1 MKMSVC
7 GMTRPHRPQAN
18 SVFANGTSLSF
29 LGVRIGNGKRT
40 SEHTSGRPVS
50 SRMCDFEAMQ
60 DVANGASGGAGSCH
74 EQSETVCGFVHGRDA
89 IAHGSSQLLRSKTG
103 VASCASAA
111 NPHEKHD
118 GSRFVWAGS
127 RLHKNPT
134 FGDGPSSREL
144 GFDAE
149 VFVGSRNESCHEL
162 TKTVSPESSRTKQN
176 AAAFCDSSC
185 ADSSA
190 KTVQSFACNVS
201 GDGTISR
208 SDGSREGK
216 NAAAFFAFR
225 SGHRFSVR
233 VRRGDAISHSTALPE
248 TGLVR
253 AKGLLASPFTLG
265 QDGRKDAVSHSPV
278 CPNANAAN
286 DKSATHPI
294 CSPASEELWESVGA
308 RRSWRS
314 FPATPEHADT
324 SAQNALG
331 AVFACDISS
340 PKFQFG
346 ASFSCGSCSAKRS
359 RDAFSAR
366 VLAPRDGLWNR
377 RATRSRECVQR
388 PSGRSLPVPF
398 SPEEWRP
405 VFRYPYQGLRSV

>member
-1 MKMSVC
+1 
-7 GMTRPHRPQAN
+7 MTRPHRPQAN

-149 VFVGSRNESCHEL
+149 VFVGARNESCHETSKIASL
-162 TKTVSPESSRTKQN
+162 EMSRTKQN

-190 KTVQSFACNVS
+190 KIVQSLAWDAS
-201 GDGTISR
+201 GCGTISR

-225 SGHRFSVR
+225 SEPIACVR
-233 VRRGDAISHSTALPE
+233 VRRGDAISPSTALPE
-248 TGLVR
+248 GGLVR
-253 AKGLLASPFTLG
+253 TKGLLASPFTLG

-294 CSPASEELWESVGA
+294 CSPASKELWESVGA

-346 ASFSCGSCSAKRS
+346 ASFPAVRAARSVHETHSSAH
-359 RDAFSAR
+359 A
-366 VLAPRDGLWNR
+366 LAPRDGLWNR

-388 PSGRSLPVPF
+388 PLGRSLPVPF
-398 SPEEWRP
+398 APEERRP
-405 VFRYPYQGLRSV
+405 TFRYPYQGLRSV